1 MLDKKWGYTFA
12 DSVIVDTWQSKF
24 DMIPLDVEII
34 EVKNSRKIKV
44 YVEGS
49 LYKVFPSIQSF
60 EHDIAKCKGEFG

>member
-12 DSVIVDTWQSKF
+12 DSVIVDTWQSRF
-24 DMIPLDVEII
+24 DMIPLDVEIV

-60 EHDIAKCKGEFG
+60 EHDIAKCKGEFE

>member
-1 MLDKKWGYTFA
+1 MLNKKWGYTFA
-12 DSVIVDTWQSKF
+12 DNVIVDTWQSKF